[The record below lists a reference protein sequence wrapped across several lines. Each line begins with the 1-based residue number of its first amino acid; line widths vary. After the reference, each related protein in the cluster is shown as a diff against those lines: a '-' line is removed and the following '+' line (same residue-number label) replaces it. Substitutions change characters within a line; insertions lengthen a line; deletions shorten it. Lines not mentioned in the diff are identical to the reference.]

1 VKYSLKVRLNVLDY
15 IATLTTCNVASTHST
30 YAFYTGES
38 DTSDSDSASSD
49 SVADQRYED
58 VEKLVEDAVSTIPTE
73 IRELDTIAFDE
84 TLVFDESVDM

>member
-1 VKYSLKVRLNVLDY
+1 VKYSPKVRVNVLDY
-15 IATLTTCNVASTHST
+15 IATLTTCNVAGTHST
-30 YAFYTGES
+30 DAFYTGES
-38 DTSDSDSASSD
+38 DTSDSDSDSSD

>member
-1 VKYSLKVRLNVLDY
+1 MNVLDY

-30 YAFYTGES
+30 DAFYIGES
-38 DTSDSDSASSD
+38 DTSNSDSESID